1 MHINYLSSFLLF
13 SLCALLSSPALAQL
27 NWEVIQIP
35 MRDGK
40 NLIADLYL
48 PNDSDTF
55 PVVLV
60 QTPYGKNFF
69 RTAGLPLG
77 IWHDLSN
84 SPFAFVIM
92 DWRCRFAS
100 SGACNPEAERGEDG
114 YDAVEWIATQPW
126 CNGKIGT
133 VGPSALGNVQ
143 YQTAREQPP
152 HLICAIPEVASP
164 QFNYQQYLPGG
175 VLRAEYFK
183 TLSWLF
189 PGSGFDLM
197 VANPYYNLI
206 WQIAEAST
214 MYPEDITIPMFL
226 VGGWY
231 DHNLV
236 DNLIMMDTLVRAS
249 DPGVRDQHK
258 ILIGPW
264 VHGGTGDGFLGSL
277 EQGQLTYPEAD
288 GFNHVLSR
296 QFMEHYL
303 LGMDNGWEN
312 QSRYTF
318 FQMGDNKWHQAG
330 TWPPNNVKNE
340 ELFFTSNQVLT
351 AEPATVNDA
360 YTYLYDPEDPSP
372 TIGGK
377 TLSLQLDQGP
387 FDQSEVED
395 RNDNVVLTTKPLS
408 SPLPIQGKIKVE
420 LYFASDR
427 LDTDVIL
434 RLTDVYPDG
443 RSMLLSE
450 SVLRMRFREGFRV
463 VDTAFM
469 QEGEIYSVTL
479 DFDDIAHTFVSGH
492 QLRLIISSSNY
503 PNLNRNMN
511 NGGEM
516 YPDNN
521 PDTILNPLIASN
533 QVWYGPAYPSKIILP
548 VQESLTSTKTLDVT
562 STAVTVLPNP
572 ASSRIEIKD
581 IPHNA
586 KILVFDHS
594 GRICLQ
600 KSNWSGQKVD
610 ISQLPSGIYLLRA
623 EENSGKIYLGRFMVQ
638 R

>member
-1 MHINYLSSFLLF
+1 MQINYLSRFLLF
-13 SLCALLSSPALAQL
+13 SFCALLSSQALAQL
-27 NWEVIQIP
+27 DWEVIQIP
-35 MRDGK
+35 MRDGR
-40 NLIADLYL
+40 NLFADLYL
-48 PNDSDTF
+48 PNDTDTF

-60 QTPYGKNFF
+60 QTPYGKNFS

-77 IWHDLSN
+77 IWHDLPN
-84 SPFAFVIM
+84 SPFAFVVM

-100 SGACNPEAERGEDG
+100 IGACNPDAERGEDG
-114 YDAVEWIATQPW
+114 YDAVEWIAAQSW
-126 CNGKIGT
+126 CTGKIGT

-152 HLICAIPEVASP
+152 HLVCAIPEVASP
-164 QFNYQQYLPGG
+164 QFNYRQYLPGG

-189 PGSGFDLM
+189 PGAGFDLM

-214 MYPEDITIPMFL
+214 MYPEDISIPMFL

-236 DNLIMMDTLVRAS
+236 DNLIMMDTLMRAS
-249 DPGVRDQHK
+249 DPGVRDEHK

-288 GFNHVLSR
+288 GFNHTLSR

-303 LGMDNGWEN
+303 LGIDNGWEN
-312 QSRYTF
+312 QNRYTF
-318 FQMGDNKWHQAG
+318 FQMGDNKWYQAE
-330 TWPPNNVKNE
+330 TWPPANISNV
-340 ELFFTSNQVLT
+340 ELFINPNHLLTSEAAQRN
-351 AEPATVNDA
+351 EA
-360 YTYLYDPEDPSP
+360 YEYFYDPEDPSP

-377 TLSLQLDQGP
+377 TLSLDLDQGP
-387 FDQSEVED
+387 FDQALVEERD
-395 RNDNVVLTTKPLS
+395 DNVVLSTAPFAS
-408 SPLPIQGKIKVE
+408 SLPVQGKVVVE
-420 LYFASDR
+420 LHFASDR

-450 SVLRMRFREGFRV
+450 SALRMRFREGFRV
-463 VDTAFM
+463 VDTAFLTAS
-469 QEGEIYSVTL
+469 EIYPITL
-479 DFDDIAHTFVSGH
+479 EFDDIAHTFQPGH
-492 QLRLIISSSNY
+492 QLRLIITSSNY

-521 PDTILNPLIASN
+521 PDTLVAPLVATN
-533 QVWYGPAYPSKIILP
+533 QIWYGPEFPSRITLP
-548 VQESLTSTKTLDVT
+548 VQQSSTSTSILDAA
-562 STAVTVLPNP
+562 SAKITVQPNP
-572 ASSRIEIKD
+572 ASSLIEIKG
-581 IPHNA
+581 IPRGS
-586 KILVFDHS
+586 KLSVFDHS
-594 GRICLQ
+594 GRICIQ
-600 KSNWSGQKVD
+600 QTYISGQKID
-610 ISQLPSGIYLLRA
+610 ISQLPLGIYLLSA
-623 EENSGKIYLGRFMVQ
+623 LDKNGKIYQGRFVVQ
-638 R
+638 Q

>member
-1 MHINYLSSFLLF
+1 MHINYSFRFLLVSICAAF
-13 SLCALLSSPALAQL
+13 SSQTMAQL
-27 NWEVIQIP
+27 SWEVIQIP
-35 MRDGK
+35 MRDGR

-48 PNDSDTF
+48 PNDIDTF
-55 PVVLV
+55 PVVFV
-60 QTPYGKNFF
+60 QTPYGKNFS

-77 IWHDLSN
+77 IWHDLPK
-84 SPFAFVIM
+84 SPFAFVVM

-100 SGACNPEAERGEDG
+100 IGACNPDAERGEDG
-114 YDAVEWIATQPW
+114 YDAVEWIASQPW

-236 DNLIMMDTLVRAS
+236 DNLIMMDTLQRAS
-249 DPGVRDQHK
+249 DPDVRDQHK

-264 VHGGTGDGFLGSL
+264 VHGGTGDGYLGSL

-288 GFNHVLSR
+288 GFNHEFSR
-296 QFMEHYL
+296 QFMEYYL

-340 ELFFTSNQVLT
+340 ELFFTSNQLLT
-351 AEPATVNDA
+351 VEPATVNDA
-360 YTYLYDPEDPSP
+360 YAYLYDPEEPSP

-377 TLSLQLDQGP
+377 TLSLDLDQGP
-387 FDQSEVED
+387 FDQSVVED
-395 RNDNVVLTTKPLS
+395 RNDNVVLSTTPLS

-427 LDTDVIL
+427 PDTDVIL

-463 VDTAFM
+463 IDTVFM
-469 QEGEIYSVTL
+469 REGEIYPVML
-479 DFDDIAHTFVSGH
+479 EFDDVAHTFLPGH
-492 QLRLIISSSNY
+492 RLRLIISSSNY

-521 PDTILNPLIASN
+521 PDTLIDPLIATN
-533 QVWYGPAYPSKIILP
+533 QVWYGPASPSKIILP
-548 VQESLTSTKTLDVT
+548 VQESLTSTRTLNVK

-594 GRICLQ
+594 GRLCLQ

-610 ISQLPSGIYLLRA
+610 ISHLPSGIYLLRA
-623 EENSGKIYLGRFMVQ
+623 EESSGKIYLGKFMVQ